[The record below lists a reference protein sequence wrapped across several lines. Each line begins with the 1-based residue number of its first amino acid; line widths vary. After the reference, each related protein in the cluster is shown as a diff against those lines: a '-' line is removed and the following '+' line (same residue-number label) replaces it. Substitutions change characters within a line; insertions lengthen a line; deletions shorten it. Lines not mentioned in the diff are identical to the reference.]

1 MNIGGGFVMAKKQ
14 KDTYY
19 IVYNWMTTKL
29 KLKGNSLHIFAL
41 IYSYS
46 NSKNVKTAE
55 TGYYGSQT
63 FLANWFG
70 ISRDTVNSI
79 LKDLVSKHYLI
90 KIPISGADLDTATRY
105 IYKVNNSKLI
115 SLGISI
121 QKI

>member
-1 MNIGGGFVMAKKQ
+1 MAKKQ
-14 KDTYY
+14 KEVYY
-19 IVYNWMTTKL
+19 IVYNWMITKL

-46 NSKNVKTAE
+46 NSKNIKIAE
-55 TGYYGSQT
+55 AGYYGSQA

-90 KIPISGADLDTATRY
+90 KIPVSAADLDTATRY
-105 IYKVNNSKLI
+105 TYKVNNSKLM